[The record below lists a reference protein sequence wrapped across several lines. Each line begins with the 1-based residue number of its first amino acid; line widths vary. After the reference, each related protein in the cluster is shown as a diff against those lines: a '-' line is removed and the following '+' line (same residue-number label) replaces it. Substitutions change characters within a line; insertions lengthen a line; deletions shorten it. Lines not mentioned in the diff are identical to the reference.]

1 MKNNVSIPINKR
13 IFIKILFLIFFN
25 KSMIRLSR
33 SIINTTKSS
42 TLNLYKTTSLLTNS
56 LLLNGTIMTPTFD
69 NSITMS
75 LKYTMANKK
84 KEDKDEKKKK
94 EKEKIK

>member
-1 MKNNVSIPINKR
+1 
-13 IFIKILFLIFFN
+13 
-25 KSMIRLSR
+25 
-33 SIINTTKSS
+33 
-42 TLNLYKTTSLLTNS
+42 
-56 LLLNGTIMTPTFD
+56 MTPAFD
-69 NSITMS
+69 NSIIMS